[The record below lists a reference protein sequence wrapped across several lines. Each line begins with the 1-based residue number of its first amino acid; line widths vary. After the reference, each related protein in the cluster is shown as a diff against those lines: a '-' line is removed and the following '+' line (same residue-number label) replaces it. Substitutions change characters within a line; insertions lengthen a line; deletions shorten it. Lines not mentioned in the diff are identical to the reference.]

1 MALYEMQQYNEA
13 RYKYSVHIYLEKI
26 TMQRDEET
34 DASNW
39 LKETQKGYIRIAT
52 LTLLSKKPYHGY
64 EVMKEIKVRT
74 RGFWKPTAGGMYP
87 ILKDLQ
93 NSGYI
98 QGEWSA
104 KTRRRKRIY
113 KITESGRTVLK
124 RALAK
129 ENQLADTMRNL
140 FKEYMKGVL
149 EVDTQPDSA
158 LSIPRPLAE
167 LLKETNEKEEDT
179 VRRLEE
185 QQRQIQGMIKQM
197 QKKLRTVK
205 KRLRILKR
213 QANELPSN

>member
-1 MALYEMQQYNEA
+1 M
-13 RYKYSVHIYLEKI
+13 I
-26 TMQRDEET
+26 TMQQDEEIA
-34 DASNW
+34 ASNW

-52 LTLLSKKPYHGY
+52 LILLSKKPHHGY
-64 EVMKEIKVRT
+64 ELMKEINVRT
-74 RGFWKPTAGGMYP
+74 RGFWRPTAGGMYP

-98 QGEWSA
+98 QGEWDA

-113 KITESGRTVLK
+113 KITASGRTVLK

-140 FKEYMKGVL
+140 FEEYMKGVL
-149 EVDTQPDSA
+149 DVDTQIDST

-185 QQRQIQGMIKQM
+185 QRRQIQNMIKQL
-197 QKKLRTVK
+197 QKNLVTIEKRVRT
-205 KRLRILKR
+205 LNR
-213 QANELPSN
+213 QSHAP